1 MSDTA
6 VFTKERK
13 GYSCAEVD
21 KFLLEQNARHNEV
34 LAEKDAEIKRMF
46 SENEDLKSRLE
57 ASEKRTNS
65 LLAEFDE
72 FKKHS
77 TDDAERMNARLGE
90 NLSAA
95 EEASS
100 DMLKKAEAEC
110 EELKRKC
117 RIQIAEDVAAAHRKA
132 EEYCERARRVA
143 DIYVEKQQL
152 VTAGLEQ
159 ARRHLDD
166 AVRSVDSILDE
177 TK

>member
-90 NLSAA
+90 KLSAA
-95 EEASS
+95 EEASR

-132 EEYCERARRVA
+132 EEYCDRARRVA

-152 VTAGLEQ
+152 KTGSHEL
-159 ARRHLDD
+159 L
-166 AVRSVDSILDE
+166 
-177 TK
+177 

>member
-77 TDDAERMNARLGE
+77 ADDAERMNARLGE
-90 NLSAA
+90 KLSAA
-95 EEASS
+95 EEASR

-132 EEYCERARRVA
+132 E
-143 DIYVEKQQL
+143 
-152 VTAGLEQ
+152 
-159 ARRHLDD
+159 
-166 AVRSVDSILDE
+166 
-177 TK
+177 

>member
-57 ASEKRTNS
+57 ASEKRTNN

-90 NLSAA
+90 KLSAA
-95 EEASS
+95 EEASR

-117 RIQIAEDVAAAHRKA
+117 RIQIAEDIAAAASPISMSKNSS
-132 EEYCERARRVA
+132 
-143 DIYVEKQQL
+143 L
-152 VTAGLEQ
+152 
-159 ARRHLDD
+159 
-166 AVRSVDSILDE
+166 
-177 TK
+177 

>member
-90 NLSAA
+90 KLSAA
-95 EEASS
+95 EEASR

-132 EEYCERARRVA
+132 EEYCDRARRVA
-143 DIYVEKQQL
+143 DIYVEK
-152 VTAGLEQ
+152 A
-159 ARRHLDD
+159 ARDR
-166 AVRSVDSILDE
+166 RS
-177 TK
+177 